1 MAGLRPRSGIPVYWI
16 VNLVDRQVELYTH
29 PGPAG
34 CGSRVTFQAGQDVP
48 VVVAGVEVGRIAVAE
63 ILPRQRP

>member
-1 MAGLRPRSGIPVYWI
+1 
-16 VNLVDRQVELYTH
+16 
-29 PGPAG
+29 
-34 CGSRVTFQAGQDVP
+34 VTFQAGQDVP